1 MTVRALNIYLSLG
14 GQFPLLLS
22 VPGFSSFKSENVSL
36 VPAKSYPVPE
46 HTHKEETS
54 QNEHYYSCLIH
65 EPWRDLWHGVRFK
78 LFSLWTCQRQE
89 RQWKIHQNLLLEK
102 KKNLGLLLHCKFTC
116 SKVRRS
122 EVISELFSG
131 FGVCQHTPNQSR
143 SPMTTAATRPKLVLP
158 PRCVLDQIVETHTEH
173 PFPIC
178 TSVKDSQ
185 ESTRTP

>member
-22 VPGFSSFKSENVSL
+22 VPGFSSFKLENVSL

-102 KKNLGLLLHCKFTC
+102 KKIWDFCCIVNSHAAKSGDLRWSQSFFQDLGYVSIPQINLGLQWQLLLPDQ
-116 SKVRRS
+116 SW
-122 EVISELFSG
+122 FSLQDV
-131 FGVCQHTPNQSR
+131 FWI
-143 SPMTTAATRPKLVLP
+143 K
-158 PRCVLDQIVETHTEH
+158 
-173 PFPIC
+173 
-178 TSVKDSQ
+178 
-185 ESTRTP
+185 